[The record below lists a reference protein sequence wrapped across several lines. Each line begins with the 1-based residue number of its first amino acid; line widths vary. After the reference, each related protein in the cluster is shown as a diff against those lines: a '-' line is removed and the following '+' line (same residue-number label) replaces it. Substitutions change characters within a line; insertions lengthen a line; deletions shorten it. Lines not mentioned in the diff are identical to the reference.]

1 MRLRSV
7 ILLLAAVA
15 IGLTAYFYTSNNK
28 FKSVLTSVDLIP
40 SLQGNLNSVTKFTV
54 LEAGNLLLSSVSK
67 TESGWIVDNRDGYEA
82 NVAAVR
88 NVFENL
94 AEAKLAE
101 AKTSNPQNY
110 TKLGV
115 ESIEN
120 ENAQG
125 VLLTVDGL
133 GDTVNI
139 IFGNDGSSGKNTQY
153 VRHQKEQ
160 QSWLINKKINIARDP
175 TDWLEKDILDIPPER
190 IKNITIQ
197 HADGT
202 VIDIN
207 NTGNQAYEFVIDA
220 IAPDGMKISD
230 SQIYQVANALSS
242 LQLTDVSKA
251 ELLRADDLAPSVTTV
266 FKTFDGLTITTRA
279 YPGPVVKL
287 NFMIDIDFNAAHVD
301 ENIENKT
308 PEAESTIDAAM
319 ISDPKAAESLSKS
332 LKQKLDGWA
341 YVLPT
346 ISQAAL
352 TKKLTD
358 FFIDKDA

>member
-1 MRLRSV
+1 MRLKSV
-7 ILLLAAVA
+7 FILLAAVA
-15 IGLTAYFYTSNNK
+15 IGLTAYFYTTNNK
-28 FKSVLTSVDLIP
+28 FKSALTSVDLIP
-40 SLQGNLNSVTKFTV
+40 NLQDNLNRVTKFTV
-54 LEAGNLLLSSVSK
+54 TEAGNLLLSSVSK

-82 NVAAVR
+82 NVAVVR
-88 NVFENL
+88 HVFENL
-94 AEAKLAE
+94 AEAKLTE

-115 ESIEN
+115 ESIDN

-133 GDTVNI
+133 DEAVNI

-153 VRHQKEQ
+153 VRHQEEQ

-190 IKNITIQ
+190 IKNILIQ

-202 VIDIN
+202 EIVIN
-207 NTGNQAYEFVIDA
+207 NTGNKAYEFDIDA
-220 IAPDGMKISD
+220 IAPEGMKVSD

-242 LQLTDVSKA
+242 LQLTDVSR
-251 ELLRADDLAPSVTTV
+251 EDLLKADDLASSVTTV

-279 YPGPVVKL
+279 YPGQLVKL
-287 NFMIDIDFNAAHVD
+287 KFMIDVEFNAADVD

-308 PEAESTIDAAM
+308 SNAESTADAAM
-319 ISDPKAAESLSKS
+319 VSDPKAAESLSKS
-332 LKQKLDGWA
+332 LKPKVDGWA

-346 ISQAAL
+346 ITQSAL
-352 TKKLTD
+352 TKKLED